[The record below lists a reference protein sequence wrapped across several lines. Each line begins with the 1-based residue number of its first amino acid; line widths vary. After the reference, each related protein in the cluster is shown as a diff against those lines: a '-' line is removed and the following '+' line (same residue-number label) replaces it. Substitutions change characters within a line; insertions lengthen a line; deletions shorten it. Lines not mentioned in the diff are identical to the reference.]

1 MRDLSDI
8 PDHPPATGR
17 PGLPGAAPRPV
28 VVLVGD
34 PVHRP
39 DGLERD
45 LLRAGF
51 QVAEADG
58 PGAIPGR
65 PALVVVTCA
74 SLAPDC
80 DDLVGGIAAA
90 RPSGAQVVALL
101 PGGTPED
108 LVRAAEAGV
117 DEAILLPT
125 EADQLLARL
134 RARIISPRV
143 AAFGPAG
150 NDLRLFEV
158 LQAVATELHREDM
171 LHALVQGIAHTAE
184 VESVACLLH
193 TEGATTGRLV
203 AASDAPKV
211 RDEETSLER
220 WPEAVAALVA
230 GETLY
235 LRNVAVDPI
244 FTAAGSRP
252 GMKAPP
258 LDLDS
263 TAAIPLAPLGRPIGT
278 VVLRTRHG
286 QAPLQ
291 PGQVAFAELAV
302 TAAAQ
307 LLETDD
313 RRGAIAR
320 RQAIAAHVDPLTG
333 CGTLDALD
341 RRLREEFER
350 ARRYD
355 VTFALVLLDIDGMQ
369 QINERLGRD
378 GGHRVLADF
387 GRLLQRELRAPDFV
401 ARYGGEEFI
410 LVLPE
415 TGAVGARETVHRIR
429 ERLAD
434 AGLDEVHLGTRF
446 RLTAGVAIFPHPGV
460 HKPED
465 LFALVESALLDGKRQ
480 DVDRIGF
487 AA

>member
-1 MRDLSDI
+1 MPDI
-8 PDHPPATGR
+8 PDHPPALAR
-17 PGLPGAAPRPV
+17 PDYKGTALRPV

-34 PVHRP
+34 PQFRP

-45 LLRAGF
+45 MVRAGF
-51 QVAEADG
+51 QVAEAGG
-58 PGAIPGR
+58 PGSIPGR

-74 SLAPDC
+74 SLSPDC
-80 DDLVGGIAAA
+80 EDLAAGIAAA

-101 PGGTPED
+101 PGGTPDD
-108 LVRAAEAGV
+108 LIRAAEAGV
-117 DEAILLPT
+117 DEAILLPA
-125 EADQLLARL
+125 EAPQLIARL
-134 RARIISPRV
+134 RARVVSPRV

-184 VESVACLLH
+184 LQSVSCLLH
-193 TEGATTGRLV
+193 TTESTTGRLV

-211 RDEETSLER
+211 RDEETSLGR
-220 WPEAVAALVA
+220 WPEAVASMRA
-230 GETLY
+230 GETIY
-235 LRNVAVDPI
+235 LRNVGVDPI
-244 FTAAGSRP
+244 FTSLASRS
-252 GMKAPP
+252 GMHAPP

-263 TAAIPLAPLGRPIGT
+263 VAAIPLAPLGRPIGT
-278 VVLRTRHG
+278 VVLRTREG
-286 QAPLQ
+286 EPALQ

-302 TAAAQ
+302 TAAAR
-307 LLETDD
+307 LIETHE

-333 CGTLDALD
+333 CGTLDSLD

-355 VTFALVLLDIDGMQ
+355 VTFAVVLIDIDGMQ

-401 ARYGGEEFI
+401 ARYGGEEFL

-415 TGAVGARETVHRIR
+415 TDAAGGRDTVHRIR
-429 ERLAD
+429 DRLST
-434 AGLDEVHLGTRF
+434 AGLDEGHLGTRF
-446 RLTAGVAIFPHPGV
+446 RLTAGVATFPHVGV

-465 LFALVESALLDGKRQ
+465 LFALVESALLDGKSQ
-480 DVDRIGF
+480 DVDRVGI